1 MFFKDYDKVD
11 LRARTLA
18 YEAAMARLAE
28 RTFSMLGMW
37 RESIAANMKT
47 IAAGKDYA
55 AGHNLDGIYP
65 VDPHAYDF
73 MQYAYLQ
80 LGEDHKAKELMEEVG
95 AIKKVFSPRLTTDTA
110 LAAVPARYMLERQD
124 WRGAAV
130 LVVPARVTIRVG
142 TEAQRGIPYDE
153 GLGRKLS

>member
-1 MFFKDYDKVD
+1 VFFKDYDKVD
-11 LRARTLA
+11 LRTRTLA

-65 VDPHAYDF
+65 VDPHA
-73 MQYAYLQ
+73 
-80 LGEDHKAKELMEEVG
+80 
-95 AIKKVFSPRLTTDTA
+95 
-110 LAAVPARYMLERQD
+110 
-124 WRGAAV
+124 
-130 LVVPARVTIRVG
+130 
-142 TEAQRGIPYDE
+142 
-153 GLGRKLS
+153 